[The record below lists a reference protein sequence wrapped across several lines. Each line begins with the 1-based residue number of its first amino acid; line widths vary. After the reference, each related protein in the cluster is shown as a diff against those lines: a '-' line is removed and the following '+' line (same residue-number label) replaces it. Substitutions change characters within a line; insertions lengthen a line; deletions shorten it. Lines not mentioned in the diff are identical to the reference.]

1 MLFSGLIEFSSFLVG
16 YNDREMVL
24 DGQFSY
30 DNRNQRAL
38 PFNVIIEEIAGPLRT
53 YYGSNSKCFRKEKIL
68 LNGVI
73 SKAWL

>member
-1 MLFSGLIEFSSFLVG
+1 MILLYVDRARTSIRIIYHFLSVG

-38 PFNVIIEEIAGPLRT
+38 PFNVIIEEIGGPLRT
-53 YYGSNSKCFRKEKIL
+53 YYGSNSEF
-68 LNGVI
+68 
-73 SKAWL
+73 